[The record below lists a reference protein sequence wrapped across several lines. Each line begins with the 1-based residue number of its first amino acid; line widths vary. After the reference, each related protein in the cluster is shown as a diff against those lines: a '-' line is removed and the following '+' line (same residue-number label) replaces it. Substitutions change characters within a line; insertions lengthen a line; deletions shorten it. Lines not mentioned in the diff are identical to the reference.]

1 MQKSSA
7 ASSSPRPLTLIPFG
21 SPGAGKSN
29 LLNKLIGQAKRFE
42 SSRCANSGLT
52 KSISFEQGPAF
63 GREGNPLL
71 RVYDAP
77 GVGDFNIPLPQIV
90 ADIKVS
96 IGSKQLF
103 DAALIVVKMTDYRAT
118 IQEMFAIKAITKLLC
133 EYKPENIFMV
143 ITHCD
148 LEDPPDELILGKL

>member
-1 MQKSSA
+1 MQKSPA
-7 ASSSPRPLTLIPFG
+7 ASATRPFTLIPFG

-42 SSRCANSGLT
+42 SSRSATSGLT
-52 KSISFEQGPAF
+52 KNISFEQGPAF
-63 GREGNPLL
+63 GKEGYPLL

-118 IQEMFAIKAITKLLC
+118 IQEMFAIKAISKLLTD
-133 EYKPENIFMV
+133 YRPENIFMV

-148 LEDPPDELILGKL
+148 LENPSDELILGKL